1 MEDLTIAFL
10 IDDFPLLHTEITKK
24 LLLLA
29 IYGIQLAAWLTRII
43 IISKE
48 KTQLIGYLALRLDY

>member
-1 MEDLTIAFL
+1 MTFL
-10 IDDFPLLHTEITKK
+10 LLHTEITKK

-29 IYGIQLAAWLTRII
+29 VYGIRLAAWLTRII

-48 KTQLIGYLALRLDY
+48 KTQLIGCLALRLDY